1 MPFRQAAVV
10 TGASVRTK
18 TRQFSSYVLVNTCD
32 CLPNTSL
39 FEGVRQCDG
48 FCSRCGLKRPTTTFF
63 QPLVLDRTKHIR
75 LPAVRDT
82 DRRN

>member
-18 TRQFSSYVLVNTCD
+18 TRQFSSTYVLVNTCD

-39 FEGVRQCDG
+39 SEVVPSCQCDG
-48 FCSRCGLKRPTTTFF
+48 FWSRCGLKRLTTTFLSTPGSRPN
-63 QPLVLDRTKHIR
+63 QTYT
-75 LPAVRDT
+75 AT
-82 DRRN
+82 RRP